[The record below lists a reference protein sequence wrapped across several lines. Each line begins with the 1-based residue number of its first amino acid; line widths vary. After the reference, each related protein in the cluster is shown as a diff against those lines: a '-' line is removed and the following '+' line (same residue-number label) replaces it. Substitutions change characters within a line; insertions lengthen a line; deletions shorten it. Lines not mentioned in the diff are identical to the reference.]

1 MINKVVT
8 IASDQTVFDVA
19 LQTEGTVENVV
30 EFMSRNG
37 IESLESDITGLE
49 VSFEITRNFNQTYY
63 ISNEITV
70 SNKPKRYLNTIEASL
85 IQDNGFLLF
94 QQDGYK
100 ILL

>member
-1 MINKVVT
+1 MITKVVT
-8 IASDQTVFDVA
+8 IKSTQTVFDVA
-19 LQTEGTVENVV
+19 LQTEGTVDNVV

-49 VSFEITRNFNQTYY
+49 VSYEVTRDYIQTYY
-63 ISNEITV
+63 IANNTTIAT
-70 SNKPKRYLNTIEASL
+70 KPIKYLNTVEPSL
-85 IQDNGFLLF
+85 IQDNGFSLF